1 MMLDDGVVSICRV
14 TEGQRLDGGMPTQSY
29 AEVYRS
35 CFADRTVGY
44 GRIYAASGA
53 GERIDRLIRV
63 EHHMETR
70 SGMIAIIDG
79 EPDQYRVS
87 VVQHLRDESG
97 LYCTDLTLERVEG
110 EPNAETR

>member
-1 MMLDDGVVSICRV
+1 
-14 TEGQRLDGGMPTQSY
+14 
-29 AEVYRS
+29 
-35 CFADRTVGY
+35 
-44 GRIYAASGA
+44 
-53 GERIDRLIRV
+53 
-63 EHHMETR
+63 METR

-97 LYCTDLTLERVEG
+97 LYCTDLTLEREEG